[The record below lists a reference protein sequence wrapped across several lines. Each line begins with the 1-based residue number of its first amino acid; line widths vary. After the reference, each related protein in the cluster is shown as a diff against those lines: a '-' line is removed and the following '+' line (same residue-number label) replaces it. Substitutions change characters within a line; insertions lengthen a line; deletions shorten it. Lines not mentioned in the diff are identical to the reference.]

1 MRYKLL
7 MTIVSVFLF
16 TGGAIAQ
23 FGIPAKEAKKDG
35 WWIKVST
42 KDPESQRIGFYVG
55 ATESSYGLANVWAP
69 GNPAEFD
76 ISADLRNSPTLFI
89 LAQTTGGQ
97 KCAFCLMYKNKGV
110 KYFEFDLEDSYEVKQ
125 TDEDD
130 KCK

>member
-55 ATESSYGLANVWAP
+55 ATENSTFLRIFETAPHSSFWHRQPAAKNVL
-69 GNPAEFD
+69 
-76 ISADLRNSPTLFI
+76 S
-89 LAQTTGGQ
+89 
-97 KCAFCLMYKNKGV
+97 V
-110 KYFEFDLEDSYEVKQ
+110 
-125 TDEDD
+125 
-130 KCK
+130 